1 MNVSIGRRDHPSVSG
16 PVRNSCCAP
25 LDMSEMQEMEMGVDF
40 AEEYGMGVV
49 ESIEL
54 PSLLSSTVRIAVDFL
69 W

>member
-1 MNVSIGRRDHPSVSG
+1 
-16 PVRNSCCAP
+16 
-25 LDMSEMQEMEMGVDF
+25 MSEMQEMEMGMEVDC

-54 PSLLSSTVRIAVDFL
+54 PSLLSLTVRIAVDFL